1 MAGASAGTSTDI
13 EITSGDVT
21 TAGGAGAIAT
31 NLTALTKLPGFVPGS
46 FITLTGNE

>member
-1 MAGASAGTSTDI
+1 MDGASVGTSTDI

-31 NLTALTKLPGFVPGS
+31 NLAELTKLPGFVPGS
-46 FITLTGNE
+46 IVTLTGKE